1 MTEELLSTKQAAE
14 LLGMS
19 QENISRM
26 IKKGKLDGYKIGTFY
41 AVQKESVL
49 AYASLVNGKKA
60 NDPTRK

>member
-1 MTEELLSTKQAAE
+1 
-14 LLGMS
+14 
-19 QENISRM
+19 M
-26 IKKGKLDGYKIGTFY
+26 IKMGKLDGYKIGTFY

>member
-1 MTEELLSTKQAAE
+1 MTGELLSTKQAAE

-19 QENISRM
+19 QETISRM

-49 AYASLVNGKKA
+49 AYAALVDGKKA
-60 NDPTRK
+60 HDPTRK